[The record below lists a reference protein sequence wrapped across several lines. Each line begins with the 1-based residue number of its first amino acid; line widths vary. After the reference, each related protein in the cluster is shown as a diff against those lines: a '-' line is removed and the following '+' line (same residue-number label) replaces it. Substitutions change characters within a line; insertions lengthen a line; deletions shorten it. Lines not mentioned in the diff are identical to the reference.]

1 MFHFDGMELLFKFN
15 LPGYV
20 VMKYCF
26 IGSLSVFYPYELFI
40 ALKKINQLNT
50 SFFHIFSHEKVY
62 SNYTYFT
69 EVYMPVLSL
78 L

>member
-1 MFHFDGMELLFKFN
+1 MEWNYCSN
-15 LPGYV
+15 LTYV